1 MIINKRWEFAMA
13 SADYERMIPI
23 QKTNIYREVVMRINQ
38 LLDEG
43 GYAPGDR
50 LPPER
55 VLSEQLGVSR
65 TTLRQGIKVLESI
78 GRLETRVGSGT
89 YVCPDHIPQVSIQDI
104 DINKKGITDLITV
117 RCGIEITAL
126 NAFFQ
131 TARTPENISA
141 LERLLKE
148 DQARSPQPRKRNS
161 SYTYRYDFKFEEM
174 IAQMTTN
181 KILILQQQQIHA
193 LWTYLWGKL
202 GFLPRMGR
210 ANIDHNNIL
219 DAIKD
224 NEPELACIFMRR
236 HVQRDID
243 SLFIDNSSSPS

>member
-1 MIINKRWEFAMA
+1 MA
-13 SADYERMIPI
+13 SADYEKMVPI
-23 QKTNIYREVVMRINQ
+23 QKTNVYQEVVMRINQ

-89 YVCPDHIPQVSIQDI
+89 YVCPDHIPQVCIQDI
-104 DINKKGITDLITV
+104 DINKKGIMDLITV
-117 RCGIEITAL
+117 RSGIEITAL

-131 TARTPENISA
+131 TARTPENIAA
-141 LERLLKE
+141 LEALLKE
-148 DQARSPQPRKRNS
+148 DQERSSQLRKTDPS
-161 SYTYRYDFKFEEM
+161 HPYRYNFRFEET

-193 LWTYLWGKL
+193 LWIYLWGKL
-202 GFLPRMGR
+202 GFLPRIGH
-210 ANIDHNNIL
+210 ANVDHNNIL
-219 DAIKD
+219 GAIQD

-243 SLFIDNSSSPS
+243 TLFTDSASAQP